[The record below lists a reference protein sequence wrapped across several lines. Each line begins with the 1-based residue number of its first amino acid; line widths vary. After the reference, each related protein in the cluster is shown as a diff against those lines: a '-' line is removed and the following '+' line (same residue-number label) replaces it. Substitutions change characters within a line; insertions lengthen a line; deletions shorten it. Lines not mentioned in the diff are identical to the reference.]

1 MKSFLLLV
9 FFGGGLFYTF
19 LSAQDVAGKI
29 IDQNGKA
36 VASSALNLW
45 VNSKMYTTTSAID
58 GSFVFRGVTSVEDE
72 SILPAGYFVSN
83 NYPNPFNPKTR
94 IEFTLPQSST
104 VTIEVYN
111 ITGQKVLD
119 NYKNNFNAGNNYID
133 LELRGLANGVYF
145 AKIKINE
152 KYSITKKLLLLYGSQ
167 HLDKTYKTYQ
177 LKNNIDENK
186 ERAFTD
192 IKIDSLVIFGP
203 GLYSKTYK
211 IFKPLKET
219 YSDLGTL
226 RVITPCPGI
235 PYVLYEGKTYHTVL
249 INKQCWM
256 KENLNVGEF
265 TDSPYGSPDI
275 NNVKKHC
282 YNNDTANCEKY
293 GGLYDW
299 YDALKTTS
307 GFMFNPP
314 RGICPLGW
322 HVPIDVELASFI
334 NYIEKDGNKIKNE
347 GEGIG
352 NGIGTNESG
361 FSLLLNSNHAQN
373 YTSLWGAQGAG
384 RINYFSYFGVQD
396 SSSVISN
403 GYTSSGWRFYVR
415 CLMDNIISAP
425 SLSLPLN
432 NSLQVQ
438 RPVYLLWDYSEYY
451 NNYYLQVAKDSLFAN
466 LVYSKAGNIRS
477 TNKTLDSLEA
487 STTYYWRVRYENSN
501 GVSPFSEVWCFTT
514 APAFLNYK

>member
-9 FFGGGLFYTF
+9 IFFSGLFYAS
-19 LSAQDVAGKI
+19 LSAHDVAGKI
-29 IDQNGKA
+29 IDQNNKA
-36 VASSALNLW
+36 VGSATLNLW

-72 SILPAGYFVSN
+72 SILPAGYSVSN

-111 ITGQKVLD
+111 IIGQKVLD

-152 KYSITKKLLLLYGSQ
+152 KYTITKKLLLLYGSQ
-167 HLDKTYKTYQ
+167 HLTATFQKPPSEIRIT
-177 LKNNIDENK
+177 LKK
-186 ERAFTD
+186 ELSNTD
-192 IKIDSLVIFGP
+192 IKIDSLVIFGS
-203 GLYSKTYK
+203 GLYTKTFK
-211 IFKPLKET
+211 IFKPLNESS
-219 YSDLGTL
+219 SDLGTL

-235 PYVLYEGKTYHTVL
+235 PSVLYEGKTYHTVL

-265 TDSPYGSPDI
+265 TDSPYGNPDV
-275 NNVKKHC
+275 NNIKKHC
-282 YNNDTANCEKY
+282 YNNDSANCEKY

-299 YDALKTTS
+299 YEALKTVS
-307 GFMFNPP
+307 GSMFNEPH
-314 RGICPLGW
+314 GICPSGW
-322 HVPIDVELASFI
+322 HIPIDIELASFI
-334 NYIEKDGNKIKNE
+334 NYIGNDGNKIKNE

-361 FSLLLNSNHAQN
+361 FSLLLNGNHAN
-373 YTSLWGAQGAG
+373 GYTSLWGAQGTG
-384 RINYFSYFGVQD
+384 GISYFAYLGVQD
-396 SSSVISN
+396 TSSIISN

-415 CLMDNIISAP
+415 CLMDNIFSAP
-425 SLSLPLN
+425 TLSLPLN
-432 NSLQVQ
+432 NSVQVQ
-438 RPVYLLWDYSEYY
+438 RPVKLKWNDSEYY
-451 NNYYLQVAKDSLFAN
+451 NNYFLQVAKDSSFLN
-466 LVYSKAGNIRS
+466 LVFTKSGHFSPRDI
-477 TNKTLDSLEA
+477 TLDSLET

-514 APAFLNYK
+514 AAAALNKK